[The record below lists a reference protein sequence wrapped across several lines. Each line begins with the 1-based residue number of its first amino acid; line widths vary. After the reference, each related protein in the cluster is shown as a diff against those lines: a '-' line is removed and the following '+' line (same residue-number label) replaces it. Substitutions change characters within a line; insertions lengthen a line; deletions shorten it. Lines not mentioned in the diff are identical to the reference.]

1 MKAPVPLPFV
11 KKGENV
17 PPTGVTMQAVL
28 GFTLPF
34 ILILVTALLAY
45 FIIRA
50 GIGSGEEAAEAG
62 ATLRALAAL

>member
-11 KKGENV
+11 RKGEDV

-28 GFTLPF
+28 GFILPF
-34 ILILVTALLAY
+34 ILILATAVIAY

-50 GIGSGEEAAEAG
+50 GVSGGEELEEG
-62 ATLRALAAL
+62 LTSLPLLLGL